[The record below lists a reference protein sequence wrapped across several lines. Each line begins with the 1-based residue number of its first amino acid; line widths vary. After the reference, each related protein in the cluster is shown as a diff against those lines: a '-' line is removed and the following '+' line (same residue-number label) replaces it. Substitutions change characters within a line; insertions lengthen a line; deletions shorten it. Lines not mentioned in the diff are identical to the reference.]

1 MVQIG
6 NVQVDPPLW
15 LAPMAGVT
23 DCDFRL
29 IVRRIGGV
37 GVVSMEFI
45 SSRAIVSGNRK
56 TRELMQFAE
65 EERPLAIQI
74 YGSDV
79 ATMREAALV
88 VEELRPDICDINM
101 GCPANKVLKGCA
113 GAALMGDLDLA
124 ERIIKAVRGVL
135 SIPLTVKFRL
145 GLDDCRRNYLELG
158 RICEANGVAA
168 VAMHARTARQMYTG
182 EADWSHLAR
191 LKESLSIP
199 VIGNGDVREPEDAL
213 RLLAAT
219 GCDGVMVGRGATR
232 NPWIFRQIAARMAD
246 LAATPATIGA
256 AGAAAAGGAA
266 GAVGAG
272 APDVGGT
279 GTGAAGLGGVGT
291 GAAAGRISAP
301 TLADRRELI
310 LAHFQRVAERD
321 SSTFALHK
329 LRKFT
334 GWYTHGLPNG
344 RRLRQEINQLPDVAS
359 FLAAVEGFLDELIQ
373 EERAA

>member
-1 MVQIG
+1 MVHLGPLRI
-6 NVQVDPPLW
+6 DPPLW

-23 DCDFRL
+23 DRDFRL

-45 SSRAIVSGNRK
+45 SSKAIVQGNQR
-56 TRELMQFAE
+56 TRELMYFSP

-88 VEELRPDICDINM
+88 VEELGADICDINM

-113 GAALMGDLDLA
+113 GAALMGDLKLA
-124 ERIIKAVRGVL
+124 ENIVHSVRDAI

-145 GLDDCRRNYLELG
+145 GLDDCRRNYVELG

-168 VAMHARTARQMYTG
+168 VALHARTARQMFTG
-182 EADWSHLAR
+182 EADWSHLAH
-191 LKESLSIP
+191 LKEALSIP

-213 RLLAAT
+213 RMMAET

-232 NPWIFRQIAARMAD
+232 NPWIFRQTAARMA
-246 LAATPATIGA
+246 GS
-256 AGAAAAGGAA
+256 
-266 GAVGAG
+266 
-272 APDVGGT
+272 
-279 GTGAAGLGGVGT
+279 
-291 GAAAGRISAP
+291 RMSEP
-301 TLADRRELI
+301 TLADRRDLI
-310 LAHFQRVAERD
+310 LEHFHMVAEREA
-321 SSTFALHK
+321 STFALHK

-344 RRLRQEINQLPDVAS
+344 RKLRQAINQLPDVET
-359 FLAAVEGFLDELIQ
+359 FLVTVETFLDTLLV
-373 EERAA
+373 EEEAA

>member
-1 MVQIG
+1 MVQVG
-6 NVQVDPPLW
+6 SVRVDPPLW

-23 DCDFRL
+23 DRDFRL

-45 SSRAIVSGNRK
+45 SSRAIVSGNQK
-56 TRELMQFAE
+56 TRELMVFSG

-88 VEELRPDICDINM
+88 VEELGPDICDINM

-113 GAALMGDLDLA
+113 GAALMGDLGLA
-124 ERIIKAVRGVL
+124 ERIIRAVRDVL
-135 SIPLTVKFRL
+135 SMPLTVKFRL

-168 VAMHARTARQMYTG
+168 VALHARTARQMYTG

-191 LKESLSIP
+191 LKESLGIP
-199 VIGNGDVREPEDAL
+199 VIGNGDVREPEDAV
-213 RLLAAT
+213 RMLAAT
-219 GCDGVMVGRGATR
+219 GCDGVMVGRGATL
-232 NPWIFRQIAARMAD
+232 NPWIFSQIAAR
-246 LAATPATIGA
+246 L
-256 AGAAAAGGAA
+256 AGGR
-266 GAVGAG
+266 
-272 APDVGGT
+272 GT
-279 GTGAAGLGGVGT
+279 
-291 GAAAGRISAP
+291 AP
-301 TLADRRELI
+301 TLAERRDLI
-310 LAHFQRVAERD
+310 LGHFRLVTERE
-321 SSTFALHK
+321 SSAYALHK

-334 GWYTHGLPNG
+334 GWYTHGLPHG
-344 RRLRQEINQLPDVAS
+344 RRLRQEINQLPDVSS
-359 FLAAVEGFLDELIQ
+359 FLAAVESFLDGLVE